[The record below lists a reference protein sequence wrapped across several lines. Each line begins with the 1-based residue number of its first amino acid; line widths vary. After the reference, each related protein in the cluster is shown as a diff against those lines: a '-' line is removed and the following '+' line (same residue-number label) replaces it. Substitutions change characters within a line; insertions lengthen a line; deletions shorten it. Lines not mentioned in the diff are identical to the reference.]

1 MVLEKPNSF
10 HVAEYGAGGAGLE
23 EPDCCHLAGNKL
35 ENQQPRNVVLKG
47 LLVVC
52 KLVCN

>member
-23 EPDCCHLAGNKL
+23 EPDCWKTS
-35 ENQQPRNVVLKG
+35 NQET
-47 LLVVC
+47 
-52 KLVCN
+52 